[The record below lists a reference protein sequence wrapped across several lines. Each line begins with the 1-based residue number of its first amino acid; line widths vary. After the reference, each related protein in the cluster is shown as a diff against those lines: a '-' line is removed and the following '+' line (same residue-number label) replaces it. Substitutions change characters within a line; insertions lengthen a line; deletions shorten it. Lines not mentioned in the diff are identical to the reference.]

1 MESTCDTT
9 RSRKRCRS
17 RSRKRQDG
25 LELNGARKA
34 EGAWSGRDVHA
45 AGPWP
50 SKSTPGRRTRRA
62 YSCRRF
68 RLTEYVLLFVW
79 NVLRSFH
86 ALFVYFTYVSLASSS
101 PRTAPSPFLHFLHFT
116 PGVFFFSLFACVFAD
131 ASASLLMG
139 SLRCAEGSLTTID
152 FEVLGFLRVT
162 SRVDIRRGL
171 GKLILDATAVRSCG
185 CAAAL
190 APHWL
195 ARQCPS
201 LAPPRNG
208 GC

>member
-25 LELNGARKA
+25 SELNGARKA
-34 EGAWSGRDVHA
+34 KGAWSGRDVHA

-116 PGVFFFSLFACVFAD
+116 PGVFFLPFCVCVCRRERFSFDGLVE
-131 ASASLLMG
+131 M
-139 SLRCAEGSLTTID
+139 
-152 FEVLGFLRVT
+152 
-162 SRVDIRRGL
+162 RRGL
-171 GKLILDATAVRSCG
+171 AHHDRLRGLGIS
-185 CAAAL
+185 
-190 APHWL
+190 
-195 ARQCPS
+195 
-201 LAPPRNG
+201 PRDVTG
-208 GC
+208 